1 MSIIWMRMKN
11 DFHIKGWR
19 LSLPFGKKLE
29 VKSSEMTKN
38 VSIIHKVERS
48 FIYFVHYSL
57 WKSYSYW
64 PCSFSKSDCPFAT
77 LESSNC
83 LAEKNL
89 YMDIVALGFD
99 HFMTSLS
106 MVKVFS
112 PSFVSLFVFFFLA
125 YTDMFFFRYALAYV
139 RKAGPPL
146 DSFLLNTFENP
157 LIEKSIR
164 RDLNKSKKKGKKKN
178 FFSGHNSYCFRFQVY

>member
-1 MSIIWMRMKN
+1 MMLGAQPFSWKWVLFEWEWKMISISKAGGWVSLGKN
-11 DFHIKGWR
+11 
-19 LSLPFGKKLE
+19 LE
-29 VKSSEMTKN
+29 FKSSEMTKN

-106 MVKVFS
+106 MVRVFS

-125 YTDMFFFRYALAYV
+125 CTDMFFFRYALAYV

-146 DSFLLNTFENP
+146 DSFLLNTF
-157 LIEKSIR
+157 
-164 RDLNKSKKKGKKKN
+164 
-178 FFSGHNSYCFRFQVY
+178 

>member
-1 MSIIWMRMKN
+1 
-11 DFHIKGWR
+11 
-19 LSLPFGKKLE
+19 
-29 VKSSEMTKN
+29 
-38 VSIIHKVERS
+38 
-48 FIYFVHYSL
+48 
-57 WKSYSYW
+57 
-64 PCSFSKSDCPFAT
+64 
-77 LESSNC
+77 
-83 LAEKNL
+83 
-89 YMDIVALGFD
+89 MDIVALGFD

-178 FFSGHNSYCFRFQVY
+178 FFLVIILIVFDSKCTNEGFF

>member
-1 MSIIWMRMKN
+1 MRLGAQPFSWKWVLFEWEWKMISISKAG
-11 DFHIKGWR
+11 GW
-19 LSLPFGKKLE
+19 LSLGKKLE

-146 DSFLLNTFENP
+146 DSFLLNTF
-157 LIEKSIR
+157 
-164 RDLNKSKKKGKKKN
+164 
-178 FFSGHNSYCFRFQVY
+178 